1 MEVAATPTTTT
12 RARKVPKEFLPV
24 QSLSRTSLPVRSNT
38 ATLFQHL
45 SSSPSCRRRR
55 PIMRGQLVAR
65 IATTIQRVFRFLL
78 IISIRII
85 TTMSTSSASAQSIFS
100 NMIKHDQQSQAAL
113 PRLEPRLFR
122 PEVPGC
128 KLHGYVSASF
138 KISIFVIS

>member
-1 MEVAATPTTTT
+1 MEVAATTTTTT

-38 ATLFQHL
+38 ATLFQYL

-85 TTMSTSSASAQSIFS
+85 TTISTT
-100 NMIKHDQQSQAAL
+100 SQ
-113 PRLEPRLFR
+113 
-122 PEVPGC
+122 
-128 KLHGYVSASF
+128 
-138 KISIFVIS
+138 